1 MTRIAG
7 AKDVG
12 RVTIDF
18 EVANYGDVIQ
28 AMQGTLDPDKVR
40 RVTLKGIVDSW
51 ATRFVLPEKVVKQL
65 GLPLRGKVKVRYADG
80 RRATRSAAQGAQVTI
95 MGREDTFG
103 AVVEP
108 GRSTALIG
116 AIILE
121 DLDLLIDCTHNRLVP
136 RDPRYIITEI
146 E

>member
-1 MTRIAG
+1 MKTNGANGVRRFSVEFEIANSEDLVRAKHGTLPRDQVRRLRIAG
-7 AKDVG
+7 VVDPGA
-12 RVTIDF
+12 
-18 EVANYGDVIQ
+18 A
-28 AMQGTLDPDKVR
+28 TL
-40 RVTLKGIVDSW
+40 
-51 ATRFVLPEKVVKQL
+51 VLPRAVVKQL
-65 GLPLRGKVKVRYADG
+65 GLPLRGKVKVHYADG

-95 MGREDTFG
+95 MGWEDTFG

>member
-40 RVTLKGIVDSW
+40 RVTLKGIVD
-51 ATRFVLPEKVVKQL
+51 EE
-65 GLPLRGKVKVRYADG
+65 
-80 RRATRSAAQGAQVTI
+80 SAAAASALLAPAARSRLGAPDRQHAMSLDRDFRSSPTH
-95 MGREDTFG
+95 GAARQRTGKDTDG
-103 AVVEP
+103 PSIQA
-108 GRSTALIG
+108 AL
-116 AIILE
+116 
-121 DLDLLIDCTHNRLVP
+121 N
-136 RDPRYIITEI
+136 
-146 E
+146 